1 MGLFSF
7 IKNTGAKVF
16 GIGKTVAEEKAKD
29 VPDHRKA
36 VNKALSSPRYSI
48 R

>member
-16 GIGKTVAEEKAKD
+16 GIGKTTDEEAAAAKAKAKSQQ
-29 VPDHRKA
+29 RK
-36 VNKALSSPRYSI
+36 
-48 R
+48 